1 MGLFIPQQRRFVMGK
16 VYQVQMGV
24 DGSCLGNPGPGG
36 YAAILLCNGNE
47 KVVTGS
53 LPQTTSNRM
62 ELAAVIAGVKALKSR
77 AVYLVI
83 YTDSQYVAGQLAG
96 NRTRANADLVAE
108 MRQLMATLDSWQVV
122 KVAGHAGDPLNERC
136 DQMARAAAEMARAG
150 LAQVTV

>member
-1 MGLFIPQQRRFVMGK
+1 MGK

-36 YAAILLCNGNE
+36 YAAILLCNGCE

-53 LPQTTSNRM
+53 TSQTTSNRM
-62 ELAAVIAGVKALKSR
+62 ELAAVIAGVKALKTR
-77 AVYLVI
+77 AVHLVI

-96 NRTRANADLVAE
+96 NRTRVNADLVAE
-108 MRQLMATLDSWQVV
+108 MRHLVATLNSWQVV

-136 DQMARAAAEMARAG
+136 DRMARAAAEMAQAEW
-150 LAQVTV
+150 AQVAG